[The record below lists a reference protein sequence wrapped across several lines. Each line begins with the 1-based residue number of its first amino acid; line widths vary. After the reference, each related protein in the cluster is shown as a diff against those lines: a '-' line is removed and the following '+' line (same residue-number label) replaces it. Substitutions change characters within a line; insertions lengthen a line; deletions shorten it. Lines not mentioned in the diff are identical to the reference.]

1 MSNTNT
7 QTEASAV
14 QDARSYWRQRD
25 AVLNSDSTHNVLKDI
40 IRKLDDC
47 DPVDAVN
54 NLEFALSLFEVKLAM
69 EEERSRKLIDGVRA
83 IMNRRINE

>member
-7 QTEASAV
+7 QTDASAV
-14 QDARSYWRQRD
+14 KDASNYWRQRD
-25 AVLNSDSTHNVLKDI
+25 AILNSDCTHNVLKDI

-54 NLEFALSLFEVKLAM
+54 NLEFALSLFEVKLTM

>member
-1 MSNTNT
+1 MSNTHTN
-7 QTEASAV
+7 TEANAV
-14 QDARSYWRQRD
+14 KDVRSYWRQRD